1 MATSQK
7 EKQKGEAKKLLAL
20 IPRFVGLLVNLLK
33 DPRVSKADKA
43 ILGATIAY
51 VLNPVDLVPD
61 WVPFFGLVDDA
72 YLIALSIF
80 RLMLRTDPSVLME
93 NWHGPEDVLKTVRK
107 TADLMVFFLPSKVRR
122 ALLGK
127 VTFNNGGQVNE
138 YS

>member
-1 MATSQK
+1 MHTPK
-7 EKQKGEAKKLLAL
+7 EQQKGEAKRLLAL
-20 IPRFVGLLVNLLK
+20 LPRFVGLLVNLLK
-33 DPRVSKADKA
+33 DPRVSRADKA

-61 WVPFFGLVDDA
+61 WIPFFGLADDL
-72 YLIALSIF
+72 YLIALSIL

-107 TADLMVFFLPSKVRR
+107 AADIMVFFLPSKVRQ

-127 VTFNNGGQVNE
+127 VNLSNGGQ
-138 YS
+138 S